1 MNHYGKHFVAIIGGS
16 VAGSEAALLLAE
28 KGFGVVVFDQKMLP
42 YGKIEDGLPK
52 WHKGLRDKEEAAID
66 KRLSHEGVRYVPGF
80 ILGKDGTIEELLND
94 WGFSAVIVAIGAWH
108 DRKIATDGI
117 EKYYNKG
124 VVKQNDLVFWF
135 NHKHEPDYSGPSY
148 TLANNTI
155 VVGGGLASLDMV
167 KIVMIELVKEG
178 LEKKKG
184 ITTDIFTLEKKG
196 IASALEQY
204 GTSLEELEIGPCT
217 LYYRRDAE
225 DMPLYPR
232 KKDTPEGIKQARKVS
247 RKLLD
252 NYVAKYLFKFEGRSV
267 PIAIIEKDDEFKGMT
282 FQRVDI
288 RDGKLVELEGDT
300 FDVETDLLVSSIG
313 SLPKETKSLPIAG
326 NLLRTHG
333 EFGCRVEGF
342 DNVFAVG
349 NVVTGRGN
357 ILESRKHG
365 RETTDM
371 IIDDHFEPMSKKDP
385 MEENYEDLFRDIEE
399 DVIKKIGNIG
409 ETLSE
414 SEVHSNEEINFIVS
428 RTKELQERVGYNGDY
443 MVWAKK
449 NRPIRLE
456 DML

>member
-117 EKYYNKG
+117 EKYYNEG

-148 TLANNTI
+148 TLANNAI

-217 LYYRRDAE
+217 LYYRRGA
-225 DMPLYPR
+225 
-232 KKDTPEGIKQARKVS
+232 AS
-247 RKLLD
+247 R
-252 NYVAKYLFKFEGRSV
+252 A
-267 PIAIIEKDDEFKGMT
+267 
-282 FQRVDI
+282 
-288 RDGKLVELEGDT
+288 
-300 FDVETDLLVSSIG
+300 
-313 SLPKETKSLPIAG
+313 
-326 NLLRTHG
+326 
-333 EFGCRVEGF
+333 
-342 DNVFAVG
+342 
-349 NVVTGRGN
+349 
-357 ILESRKHG
+357 
-365 RETTDM
+365 
-371 IIDDHFEPMSKKDP
+371 
-385 MEENYEDLFRDIEE
+385 
-399 DVIKKIGNIG
+399 IKKQQVCS
-409 ETLSE
+409 L
-414 SEVHSNEEINFIVS
+414 
-428 RTKELQERVGYNGDY
+428 
-443 MVWAKK
+443 
-449 NRPIRLE
+449 
-456 DML
+456 